1 MNILNLLD
9 KLHGRFPVPRLT
21 RGRIAAA
28 LAVAAVADF
37 LQVALLP
44 LEWLFVQQIVDV
56 IAMGLTIWL
65 LGFHL
70 LLLPTFVIE
79 FIPLVD
85 MLPTWTGCVVAVV
98 ALRKRAGRPSAAGI
112 PPVVSAPPSDTPPL
126 QIGDGSP
133 NQGTRPR

>member
-1 MNILNLLD
+1 MNLLNLLD
-9 KLHGRFPVPRLT
+9 KLNGRFPVPRLT
-21 RGRIAAA
+21 GGRIATA

-37 LQVALLP
+37 LQVVLLP

-85 MLPTWTGCVVAVV
+85 MLPTWTGCIIAVI
-98 ALRKRAGRPSAAGI
+98 ALRKRAQRGSV
-112 PPVVSAPPSDTPPL
+112 PPIISTTEPPKSKDTPV
-126 QIGDGSP
+126 IDI
-133 NQGTRPR
+133 

>member
-1 MNILNLLD
+1 MNLLD
-9 KLHGRFPVPRLT
+9 KLSGKFNVPRLT

-28 LAVAAVADF
+28 LAVGVVADS

-85 MLPTWTGCVVAVV
+85 MLPTWTGCVVLVI
-98 ALRKRAGRPSAAGI
+98 ALRKRAEHPPAIII
-112 PPVVSAPPSDTPPL
+112 PPVVDAPPADTQPL
-126 QIGDGSP
+126 QIGDGPP